1 MATVVSHLPYTR
13 GEAKAWGRETIR
25 GFIEVFPTPFT
36 ADDAVDHGAL
46 RRNLEKLSGIG
57 LNGFLSGGNIAEG
70 WNMTPTE
77 WMAYSDT
84 VADVLA
90 GQTPHLSS
98 VILDPSPYTAIEK
111 INRLATLG
119 FNAMEVIT
127 PIFALRN
134 DDLVYEY
141 FRMLSEGTDVALL
154 IYNTPASGK
163 VLSHQL
169 IERISDLDTVVG
181 MKHGLGSLSDT
192 IRVRERVG
200 DRLVVSEPHPR
211 YWAIDVARHGG
222 KVHYGGLMYTL
233 FGKQRPALLE
243 YTKLAQEGKV
253 TEATEIE
260 QRFAPF
266 LRLFDDVIFRS
277 IVEKGVYDMSGPKVW
292 YGLLGFETSLMRRPR
307 IVLTP
312 AQEAEIRDTLAS
324 VGVI

>member
-1 MATVVSHLPYTR
+1 MAIVVSHLPYTR
-13 GEAKAWGRETIR
+13 GEAKAWGRETMR
-25 GFIEVFPTPFT
+25 GFINVFPTPFT

-46 RRNLEKLSGIG
+46 RRNLEKLRGIG
-57 LNGFLSGGNIAEG
+57 LDGFLSGGNIAEG

-77 WMAYSDT
+77 WMAYSET

-111 INRLATLG
+111 VNRLATLG

-181 MKHGLGSLSDT
+181 MKHGIGSLSDT
-192 IRVRERVG
+192 IRVRERWVTG
-200 DRLVVSEPHPR
+200 SWCPSRIRATGPSTWPATAGRPLRRGHVHAHRQAAPR
-211 YWAIDVARHGG
+211 ASGIH
-222 KVHYGGLMYTL
+222 
-233 FGKQRPALLE
+233 E
-243 YTKLAQEGKV
+243 
-253 TEATEIE
+253 
-260 QRFAPF
+260 F
-266 LRLFDDVIFRS
+266 LP
-277 IVEKGVYDMSGPKVW
+277 GTAG
-292 YGLLGFETSLMRRPR
+292 
-307 IVLTP
+307 
-312 AQEAEIRDTLAS
+312 
-324 VGVI
+324 

>member
-1 MATVVSHLPYTR
+1 MAIVVSHLPYTR

-25 GFIEVFPTPFT
+25 GFINVFPTPFS

-46 RRNLEKLSGIG
+46 RRNLEKLRGIG
-57 LNGFLSGGNIAEG
+57 LDGFLSGGNIAEG

-77 WMAYSDT
+77 WLAYSET

-119 FNAMEVIT
+119 YNAMEVIT

-181 MKHGLGSLSDT
+181 MKHGIDSVADT
-192 IRVRERVG
+192 ARLRARLG
-200 DRLVVSEPHPR
+200 DRMVVSNPFPR
-211 YWAIDVARHGG
+211 YWVLDIAEYGG
-222 KVHYGGLMYTL
+222 QVQYGGLEYTL
-233 FGKQRPALLE
+233 FGKQRPALVE
-243 YTKLAQEGKV
+243 YTKLARDGKV
-253 TEATEIE
+253 TEALAREH
-260 QRFAPF
+260 RFLP
-266 LRLFDDVIFRS
+266 LFDLYEKYLVTS
-277 IVEKGVYDMSGPKVW
+277 VVEKGIYDMGAMK
-292 YGLLGFETSLMRRPR
+292 YAMGLLGFDTSAPRRPAPG
-307 IVLTP
+307 VGS
-312 AQEAEIRDTLAS
+312 ADKEEIRDTLAS

>member
-1 MATVVSHLPYTR
+1 M
-13 GEAKAWGRETIR
+13 
-25 GFIEVFPTPFT
+25 FPTPFS

-46 RRNLEKLSGIG
+46 RRNLEKLRGIG
-57 LNGFLSGGNIAEG
+57 LDGFLSGGNIAEG

-77 WMAYSDT
+77 WLAYSET

-119 FNAMEVIT
+119 YNAMEVIT

-181 MKHGLGSLSDT
+181 MKHGIGSLSDT
-192 IRVRERVG
+192 IRVRERLG
-200 DRLVVSEPHPR
+200 DRIVVSEPHPR
-211 YWAIDVARHGG
+211 YWAIDLARHGG
-222 KVHYGGLMYTL
+222 QVHYGGAMYTL
-233 FGKQRPALLE
+233 FGKQRPALVE
-243 YTKLAQEGKV
+243 YTKLARDGKV
-253 TEATEIE
+253 TEATALE
-260 QRFAPF
+260 QRFAPY

-277 IVEKGVYDMSGPKVW
+277 IVEKGVYDMSGMKYW

-307 IVLTP
+307 VLLAP
-312 AQEAEIRDTLAS
+312 AQEAEIHDTLAS